1 MLCLKSKTMSLNFII
16 LISINT
22 SIIKLSTMCNS
33 RFINVIISFLFDKF
47 NLTLIYFLTLC
58 FLLVMFL
65 IVIKI
70 NFFFSFDVKKVFQL
84 KKFINK
90 VYNIIRVETKIEK

>member
-1 MLCLKSKTMSLNFII
+1 
-16 LISINT
+16 
-22 SIIKLSTMCNS
+22 MCNS